1 MAERGLSSPYGEPK
15 YAGLI
20 LERLIDVKPDGSFWL
35 DQSYFD
41 YATGLTMTSRKFD
54 ETFGGHARREGEPLT
69 QRHMDLAAS
78 VQKVTEEIFLRIT
91 RELSRAYGIKNLCLA
106 GGVALNCVANGK
118 VLRDRQFERIW
129 IQPAAGDAGGAL
141 GAALAAYHVE
151 LGQPRKLNGA
161 LDGMHG
167 SYLGPEFNQAEI
179 EHRLAASGARFQ
191 TLDDTL
197 LLEEGAQA
205 LERGD
210 AVGWFQGR
218 MEFGPRALGA
228 RSILGDPRNPE
239 KQKTLTCESSTVRA
253 SARSRPRYCA
263 RMSLTI
269 LTSTRTAPTCCLLL
283 A

>member
-1 MAERGLSSPYGEPK
+1 
-15 YAGLI
+15 
-20 LERLIDVKPDGSFWL
+20 
-35 DQSYFD
+35 
-41 YATGLTMTSRKFD
+41 
-54 ETFGGHARREGEPLT
+54 
-69 QRHMDLAAS
+69 MDLAAS
-78 VQKVTEEIFLRIT
+78 VQKVIEEIFLRIT

-239 KQKTLTCESSTVRA
+239 MQKTLNLRIKYRESF
-253 SARSRPRYCA
+253 RPFAPSVLREDVADYFDLDEDSPYMLLVA
-263 RMSLTI
+263 GVKRNRRRRMSEEEQSLFGI
-269 LTSTRTAPTCCLLL
+269 DKLNLVRSDIPRRDPRGLFRAHPDRAQGDEPALLR
-283 A
+283 AD